1 MNRQTGA
8 LVPPTN
14 LFQGGEVTD
23 EDVKFIV
30 QQCDGSGTRATG
42 SGAIDGQIDRAELL
56 VAIATWKRALRDD
69 KPRTSRRSSVCT
81 VS

>member
-1 MNRQTGA
+1 MNYLQESKTVAESTEG
-8 LVPPTN
+8 
-14 LFQGGEVTD
+14 
-23 EDVKFIV
+23 KFIV